1 MRLKW
6 RFPIIPRYFQ
16 TGDGRLIGLE
26 FRLPFYR
33 DKPPN
38 WWLED
43 ISGMLAPIDYD
54 STDIIESSINSNE
67 SLVPMGRRKLDKVWS
82 TVAFNLEPAD
92 KAALENWCDTNGL
105 TVAEVVR
112 SEIAHIIDKGYE
124 LPPYKAS
131 DRQLPNDKLLT

>member
-1 MRLKW
+1 
-6 RFPIIPRYFQ
+6 
-16 TGDGRLIGLE
+16 
-26 FRLPFYR
+26 
-33 DKPPN
+33 
-38 WWLED
+38 
-43 ISGMLAPIDYD
+43 MLAPIDYD

-92 KAALENWCDTNGL
+92 KSALENWCDTNGL